1 MPKKLFSL
9 IIICFIIAALFV
21 PSMVFADDTTKEMV
35 EEIIEGNQDYLVLA
49 NIIEKGT
56 MAYEVEIFEVIN
68 QPLGDDTDTKDKSP
82 QILDKHIN
90 VEGFKNYVYYDD
102 FDYRPQKGD
111 NVLLSLDFNGN
122 SYRIKNGAYRVD
134 STSHEQFSF
143 MVPESF
149 KGTVE
154 ALELNALYIFV
165 NSNGEIKNLTIKEN
179 AVYGKDENGEDKKL
193 EILGGLKFID
203 EFGDTSEKPAPVDI
217 YNNTNGN
224 NSESKWRL
232 AAFIIIIGAVIGV
245 FVVKLNQKLERR
257 YD

>member
-1 MPKKLFSL
+1 MLKKIFSL
-9 IIICFIIAALFV
+9 IIICFIIAV
-21 PSMVFADDTTKEMV
+21 SVIPSAVFADDTTREMV

-56 MAYEVEIFEVIN
+56 MAYEVEIFEEIKS
-68 QPLGDDTDTKDKSP
+68 PSAEDTDTSDKSS

-193 EILGGLKFID
+193 EISGGLKFID

-217 YNNTNGN
+217 YNNPNQDN
-224 NSESKWRL
+224 NEGKWRV
-232 AAFIIIIGAVIGV
+232 AALIIIIGAVLGV
-245 FVVKLNQKLERR
+245 FVVRLNKKFEKR

>member
-1 MPKKLFSL
+1 MPKKLFSFV
-9 IIICFIIAALFV
+9 IICFIVILSAF
-21 PSMVFADDTTKEMV
+21 PTISFADDTTREMV
-35 EEIIEGNQDYLVLA
+35 EEIIKGNQDYLVLA

-56 MAYEVEIFEVIN
+56 VAYEVEVYEEIKLPSDESSN
-68 QPLGDDTDTKDKSP
+68 TKNKSSE
-82 QILDKHIN
+82 ILDKRIN
-90 VEGFKNYVYYDD
+90 VEGFKNYMYYDD

-143 MVPESF
+143 MIPESF
-149 KGTVE
+149 KGSEE
-154 ALELNALYIFV
+154 ALELNALYIYV

-193 EILGGLKFID
+193 EIALGLKFID

-217 YNNTNGN
+217 YNNPNANTN
-224 NSESKWRL
+224 ESKWRI
-232 AAFIIIIGAVIGV
+232 AAAIIIIGAVLGV
-245 FVVKLNQKLERR
+245 FVVKLNKKFEKR